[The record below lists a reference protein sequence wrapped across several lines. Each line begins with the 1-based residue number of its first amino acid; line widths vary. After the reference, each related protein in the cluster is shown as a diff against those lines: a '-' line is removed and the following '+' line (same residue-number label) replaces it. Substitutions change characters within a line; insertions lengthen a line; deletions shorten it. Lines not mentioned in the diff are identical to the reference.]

1 MRRAIVAAV
10 GLLCVG
16 LSAAARA
23 EDWADKMF
31 SSLRHDFGSVARS
44 AKAEHRFVITNLYK
58 EDVRVAG
65 VRSSCGCT
73 TPTVSKSVLKTYEK
87 GEIVAVFNTDRF
99 LGQKNATI
107 TVTFDQ
113 PFYAEVQ
120 LQISGDIRSDL
131 VLEPGG
137 IEFGNVEF
145 GAGASRTIDVHHLRR
160 KDWRIVD
167 VRSSNP
173 SLTASLAPSR
183 KTGGFL
189 LQVGLKPDAP
199 VGMVQD
205 QIIVVTNDPAA
216 PEFAVTIEGRVLPEI
231 TVSPASLFL
240 GVLEPG
246 QKVTKQVVLKGK
258 RPFKIVDVKCN
269 STAFEFAPNE
279 DPKAVHL
286 VPVTF
291 VADKEGRIAQKIH
304 IETDLGQQAAADL
317 VAYAQVNAKNTR
329 AETTPTPAANRAS
342 R

>member
-10 GLLCVG
+10 GLLAVA
-16 LSAAARA
+16 LSAPCSAQ
-23 EDWADKMF
+23 DWAEKMF
-31 SSLRHDFGSVARS
+31 NGLKHDFGSVARS

-58 EDVRVAG
+58 EDVHVAS

-73 TPTVSKSVLKTYEK
+73 TPTISKPLLKTYEK

-99 LGQKNATI
+99 LGPKSATI
-107 TVTFDQ
+107 TVTIDQ

-120 LQISGDIRSDL
+120 LQISGDIRSDI

-137 IEFGNVEF
+137 IEFGNVEL
-145 GAGASRTIDVHHLRR
+145 GAGADRTIDVHHVGRSEW
-160 KDWRIVD
+160 KIVD

-173 SLTASLAPSR
+173 SLTAKLEPSR
-183 KTGGFL
+183 RTGGFL

-199 VGMVQD
+199 VGMIQD

-216 PEFAVTIEGRVLPEI
+216 TEFAVTVEGRVLPEI
-231 TVSPASLFL
+231 TVSPAALFL

-269 STAFEFAPNE
+269 STAFEIQPNE

-304 IETDLGQQAAADL
+304 IETDLGQQAVADL
-317 VAYAQVNAKNTR
+317 VAYAQVNARNGGGQGS
-329 AETTPTPAANRAS
+329 PTPASNRS
-342 R
+342 GR

>member
-1 MRRAIVAAV
+1 MRRAIVAAI

-16 LSAAARA
+16 WAPVGAD
-23 EDWADKMF
+23 DWADKMF
-31 SSLRHDFGSVARS
+31 SGLKHDFGSVARS

-58 EDVRVAG
+58 EDVHVAS

-73 TPTVSKSVLKTYEK
+73 TPTVSKSTLKTYEK
-87 GEIVAVFNTDRF
+87 GEIIAVFNTDRF
-99 LGQKNATI
+99 LGHKSATI

-120 LQISGDIRSDL
+120 LQISGDIRSDI

-137 IEFGNVEF
+137 IEFGNVELGS
-145 GAGASRTIDVHHLRR
+145 GADRTIDVHHVGR
-160 KDWRIVD
+160 KDWQIVD

-173 SLTASLAPSR
+173 ALTARLDRSR
-183 KTGGFL
+183 KSGGYL

-199 VGMVQD
+199 VGMIQD
-205 QIIVVTNDPAA
+205 QIIVITNDPAA
-216 PEFAVTIEGRVLPEI
+216 PEFAVTIEGRVMPEI
-231 TVSPASLFL
+231 TVSPAALFL

-269 STAFEFAPNE
+269 STAFEFQPNE

-291 VADKEGRIAQKIH
+291 VADKTGRIAQKIH
-304 IETDLGQQAAADL
+304 IETDLGQQAVADL
-317 VAYAQVNAKNTR
+317 VAYAQVNAPETR
-329 AETTPTPAANRAS
+329 DAGLPTPAANRS
-342 R
+342 GR